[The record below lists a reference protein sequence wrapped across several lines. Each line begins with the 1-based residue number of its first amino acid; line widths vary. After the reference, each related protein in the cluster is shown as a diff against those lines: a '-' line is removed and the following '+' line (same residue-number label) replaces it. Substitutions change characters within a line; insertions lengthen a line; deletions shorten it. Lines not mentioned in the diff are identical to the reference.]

1 MDVAQPN
8 THQSAELQLLANIN
22 LFLRNL
28 GVEAAE
34 QLSAML
40 LSNPDHTIRE
50 LHRFVRR
57 VQVEIDPLHVKPFDS
72 VWHITDF
79 FLKDLSVDML
89 LKEAETTADEMC
101 DTMNAFVSSQ
111 RDYVNASNRNEF
123 IVPHRAGAARVDA
136 AKLDR
141 ETRMRLNVVH
151 NFSGPLER
159 STFGPAHDTN
169 EMENIGMSNVSDA
182 LDKRIGALEC
192 HLGLATGL
200 HADSFQRLK
209 QLEDRVCEIEH
220 TLPAFAA
227 FKFNQQSTE
236 TPHTSLLENQQHKPT
251 ETKQSAKSI
260 QRQRIDDVSLIAK

>member
-57 VQVEIDPLHVKPFDS
+57 VQ
-72 VWHITDF
+72 
-79 FLKDLSVDML
+79 DLSVDML